1 MRLWCD
7 GFRGGAYIAFVVMGA
22 EWSRSGTKDPGPE
35 TVTENL
41 LV

>member
-1 MRLWCD
+1 MVSVV
-7 GFRGGAYIAFVVMGA
+7 AHHAFVVMGA